1 MELETNTLAN
11 AKNIR
16 IEFEDGTT
24 LEGRLGTNE
33 YGTYY
38 LIQDNGYKQFN
49 VIPLI
54 DGAGENLA
62 EDTYGEIADLTVID

>member
-1 MELETNTLAN
+1 MELEISTLAN

-33 YGTYY
+33 YDTYY
-38 LIQDNGYKQFN
+38 LIQDNGYKHFN

-54 DGAGENLA
+54 DGSGEPLA
-62 EDTYGEIADLTVID
+62 ESTYGEITDLTVLD